1 MILPS
6 QARDTHRKTQ
16 NSAVFLQHG
25 LIDTS
30 QKGDM
35 DNWRNET
42 LNGKPWDYDEVR
54 KRTLLRHFILQMT
67 IFIKTGSGQTQANLI

>member
-1 MILPS
+1 
-6 QARDTHRKTQ
+6 
-16 NSAVFLQHG
+16 
-25 LIDTS
+25 
-30 QKGDM
+30 M

-67 IFIKTGSGQTQANLI
+67 IFIKTGSGQTQAKHI